1 MLGITKRNFKY
12 LYKFTFNMLYKSLVR
27 SHLEYASSVRHS
39 YRKGMIN
46 ETEKVLRHATKLVQ
60 NIKKIV
66 LC

>member
-1 MLGITKRNFKY
+1 
-12 LYKFTFNMLYKSLVR
+12 MLYKSLVR